1 MTIQSFSVTSSKNF
15 MIITSMSNP
24 EVKQSNVDK
33 NFRLTKHRITQN
45 LKNWI
50 CSCMKIMSALG
61 TTLIFKMNWHL
72 IIVFWTIKTLL
83 SVNQKQRFKNIY
95 DYEDPTAHENYFL
108 LNFIRSWNLCF
119 FFSNH
124 TFWSSSSRRVEYL
137 TWICLLKC
145 E

>member
-1 MTIQSFSVTSSKNF
+1 MTIQSFIVTSSINF
-15 MIITSMSNP
+15 MIITSISNP
-24 EVKQSNVDK
+24 EVKQSNMDK

-50 CSCMKIMSALG
+50 RSWMKIMSAQG

-83 SVNQKQRFKNIY
+83 SVKKKQRFKNIY
-95 DYEDPTAHENYFL
+95 DYEDPTAHEKHFL
-108 LNFIRSWNLCF
+108 LNFINSWNLCF
-119 FFSNH
+119 FFFESY
-124 TFWSSSSRRVEYL
+124 FLIFIKSSSCISDMNMF
-137 TWICLLKC
+137 LKC